1 MIEPT
6 SMTAASVAATLSGIT
21 LAMLGVDYY
30 ALLGGLVGAMLAM
43 GQAAPMTRARAVL
56 YVVLSAIAGA
66 MLGHGAVTLA
76 GNTARPMLIICSL
89 VAGAGAQA
97 LIAALIGAA
106 IERIKKAGGQP

>member
-6 SMTAASVAATLSGIT
+6 SITAASIAAALSGIT

-43 GQAAPMTRARAVL
+43 GQAAPMTRCRAVM
-56 YVVLSAIAGA
+56 YVVLSAVAGA
-66 MLGHGAVTLA
+66 IIGQGLTTLA
-76 GNTARPMLIICSL
+76 NSPARTVLVLCSL

-97 LIAALIGAA
+97 LISALISAA
-106 IERIKKAGGQP
+106 IARIKKAGGQP